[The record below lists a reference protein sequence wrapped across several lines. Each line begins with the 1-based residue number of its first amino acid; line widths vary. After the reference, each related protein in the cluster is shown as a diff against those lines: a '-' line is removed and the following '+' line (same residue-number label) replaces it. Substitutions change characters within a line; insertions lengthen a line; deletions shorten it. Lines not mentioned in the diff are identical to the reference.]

1 MLCVCMHSHVV
12 YTSPIYVCVCVCGRY
27 SREIKLLY
35 SQWSEIYWT
44 EGVQREVIKLHLLQ
58 YLA

>member
-1 MLCVCMHSHVV
+1 MLCVCMHSHIV
-12 YTSPIYVCVCVCGRY
+12 YTSPIYVCVCGRY

-44 EGVQREVIKLHLLQ
+44 EGVQREMIKLHLLQ